1 MYVIQT
7 VCYVGI
13 PFEFKLSFGRNFF
26 LQINGGVIVVGLI
39 NDHVFFLVYS
49 MVTLILTV
57 FQVYT
62 KMIFKILK

>member
-1 MYVIQT
+1 M
-7 VCYVGI
+7 
-13 PFEFKLSFGRNFF
+13 FKVSFGRDFF
-26 LQINGGVIVVGLI
+26 LQINSGVIVVGLI